1 MLSQSIARP
10 MILSCPACRTRYVVP
25 DSAVGPNGRQVR
37 CASCRHSWFQDPAP
51 LDLIDG
57 AVPATPPTA
66 PAPPA
71 PAPPAPAPTV
81 EAEPAPPFVP
91 PPTVPT
97 PPEVVPTPDPVADDY
112 DAFAPAPPFGPRR
125 NPARR
130 WTMAAVI
137 AALLLTAGIA
147 AVQFFGTP
155 TFITGLLARAG
166 LPGGQVDI
174 PLLLEVPRKPERREL
189 PSGNELFALTGRIVN
204 PTNISQRVPDILAEL
219 RDAQGRVVYG
229 WTITPPK
236 RTIAPRGRLEF
247 DSAEIDVPKGS
258 KKLNL
263 SFSGAPPK

>member
-1 MLSQSIARP
+1 

-25 DSAVGPNGRQVR
+25 DSAVGPSGRQVR
-37 CASCRHSWFQDPAP
+37 CASCRHSWFQEPAP
-51 LDLIDG
+51 LDLVERAIQ
-57 AVPATPPTA
+57 ATPL
-66 PAPPA
+66 APPPDL
-71 PAPPAPAPTV
+71 PAA
-81 EAEPAPPFVP
+81 FVP
-91 PPTVPT
+91 PP
-97 PPEVVPTPDPVADDY
+97 VVPSPVEAMPKAEPIAQDY
-112 DAFAPAPPFGPRR
+112 DAFAPEPPFRPRR
-125 NPARR
+125 NPAKR
-130 WTMAAVI
+130 WTLAAAVV
-137 AALLLTAGIA
+137 ALLLLTGIV

-155 TFITGLLARAG
+155 TFVTGLLARAG
-166 LPGGQVDI
+166 LPGGQIDV

-204 PTNISQRVPDILAEL
+204 PTDAAQRVPDILAEL

-236 RTIAPRGRLEF
+236 RTIEARGRLEF

>member
-1 MLSQSIARP
+1 

-25 DSAVGPNGRQVR
+25 DSAVGPSGRQVR
-37 CASCRHSWFQDPAP
+37 CASCRHSWFQEPAP
-51 LDLIDG
+51 LDLVERAIQ
-57 AVPATPPTA
+57 ATPPA
-66 PAPPA
+66 PEEAAPEPR
-71 PAPPAPAPTV
+71 V
-81 EAEPAPPFVP
+81 ERAQPVFVP
-91 PPTVPT
+91 PP
-97 PPEVVPTPDPVADDY
+97 VVPTPAQITPTPDAIDEDY
-112 DAFAPAPPFGPRR
+112 DAFAPSPPFGPRR

-130 WTMAAVI
+130 WTLSAAIV
-137 AALLLTAGIA
+137 AALLMAGVV

-155 TFITGLLARAG
+155 TFVTGLLARAG
-166 LPGGQVDI
+166 LPGGQIDV

-204 PTNISQRVPDILAEL
+204 PTDSAQRVPDILAEL

-236 RTIAPRGRLEF
+236 RTIEARGKIEF

-263 SFSGAPPK
+263 SFSGAPPKDAAN

>member
-1 MLSQSIARP
+1 

-25 DSAVGPNGRQVR
+25 DSAVGPSGRQVR
-37 CASCRHSWFQDPAP
+37 CASCRHSWFQEPAP
-51 LDLIDG
+51 LDLVERAIQ
-57 AVPATPPTA
+57 ATSALETQAPEVG
-66 PAPPA
+66 PAPQPA
-71 PAPPAPAPTV
+71 
-81 EAEPAPPFVP
+81 FVP
-91 PPTVPT
+91 PPVVPT
-97 PPEVVPTPDPVADDY
+97 PAEVVPTPQPVAEDY
-112 DAFAPAPPFGPRR
+112 DAFAPGPPFRPRR
-125 NPARR
+125 NPAKR
-130 WTMAAVI
+130 WTLAAAIV
-137 AALLLTAGIA
+137 AALLLAGIA

-155 TFITGLLARAG
+155 TFVTGLLARAG

-204 PTNISQRVPDILAEL
+204 PTREAQRVPDILAEL

-236 RTIAPRGRLEF
+236 RTIEARGKIEF